1 MRDIL
6 FPFQEDAL
14 VKLHSRIRNAHNAW
28 ALDNPQVISFSAP
41 TGAGKT
47 VIITALFEDILYGS
61 ADCDAEPDSI
71 FIWLSDSPAL
81 NAQSRMKIESKSDKI
96 PVRDLI
102 TIDSTFNAEYL
113 EPGHIYFLN
122 TQKLGTDKLL
132 TSTGDAHSH
141 TIWQTI
147 TNTAQRQPKQFY
159 IIIDEAHRGTNI
171 SDRTENKAQSIM
183 QKFIKGSPEDGLC
196 IMPLVIGISATP
208 QRFEALLAGTD
219 SAVQKVAVPP
229 NDVRESGLLKDR
241 VIIHYPD
248 MALGADMTMF
258 KQAIQNWQE
267 KCRHWAAYCD
277 MQGDCDVRPILVV
290 QVDDGGDREVTKTD
304 LNSCVDILQDT
315 LGRTMVPGEVVH
327 TFHDYGVITV
337 RNLEI
342 QPIEP
347 ERIEENSQVKVVFFK
362 MNLSTGW
369 DCPRAETMLS
379 FRSANDFTFIAQLL
393 GRMIRTPLARRI
405 QSDAELNNVG
415 LFLPYFD
422 EKTVTDV
429 IKALNESEAV
439 TPSETGTNRNLITLR
454 RDLAYADVFSSMRNL
469 VTYNVDSA
477 RKQPALKQLVALSR
491 ALGND
496 DIDGQVQRQT
506 LWSILDVMD
515 QQVARLRADGTYEA
529 KREKITGFGM
539 DAVIYEVG
547 GNTYSYDEDTQE
559 VSVTQHD
566 IDRQFE
572 QAGKHLGEGLH
583 RQYWRRHAD
592 RNSIDVKTELIVM
605 VDDATAMETLEQ
617 FAKDRFDAIW
627 EEHRFDIAD
636 LTDSRRTWYKRLAHA
651 SVTPIAEQWQL
662 PDTIDFSVSDDSRP
676 FEQHMYITE
685 DGGFKATLN
694 PWEAGVVEE
703 ELTNGAVCWLRN
715 VDRKQWALGIPYKVD
730 GVTTTMYPDIIIVRA
745 VAHGYVFDILE
756 PHDESRK
763 DNYPKAVGLAEFAD
777 QHMDVFGRIQLIRK
791 KKGADGV
798 DHFYRL
804 DMANN
809 QVRTRVKAI
818 HSNSELD
825 HIFDDLSRR
834 ED

>member
-14 VKLHSRIRNAHNAW
+14 VKLHTRIRNAHNVW

-47 VIITALFEDILYGS
+47 VIATALFEDILYGS

-81 NAQSRMKIESKSDKI
+81 NEQSRMKIESKSDKI
-96 PVRDLI
+96 PVRDLV
-102 TIDSTFNAEYL
+102 TIDSSFNAEYL

-141 TIWQTI
+141 TIWETI

-159 IIIDEAHRGTNI
+159 MVIDEAHRGTNV
-171 SDRTENKAQSIM
+171 SDRAANKAQSIM

-208 QRFEALLAGTD
+208 QRFEALLSGTD

-229 NDVRESGLLKDR
+229 EEVRESGLLKDR
-241 VIIHYPD
+241 IIIHYPD

-258 KQAIQNWQE
+258 RQSIQNWQE
-267 KCRHWAAYCD
+267 KCRHWSAYHD
-277 MQGDCDVRPILVV
+277 KQGDRDVKPILVV
-290 QVDDGGDREVTKTD
+290 QVDDGSDREVTKTD
-304 LNSCVDILQDT
+304 LDTCIDILQDT
-315 LGRTMVPGEVVH
+315 LGRKMNPGEVVH
-327 TFHDYGVITV
+327 TFHDHGVINV
-337 RNLEI
+337 RDVEI
-342 QPIEP
+342 RPIEP
-347 ERIEENSQVKVVFFK
+347 ERIEEDTQVQIVFFK

-369 DCPRAETMLS
+369 DCPRAEAMMS

-405 QSDAELNNVG
+405 QSDAELNNVS

-422 EKTVTDV
+422 DRTVKDV
-429 IKALNESEAV
+429 IRALNENEAV
-439 TPSETGTNRNLITLR
+439 TPSETGTSRELVTLK
-454 RDLAYADVFSSMRNL
+454 RDLAYSDVFASMRNL
-469 VTYNVDSA
+469 VTYNVDSV
-477 RKQPALKQLVALSR
+477 RKQPALRQLVALSR

-506 LWSILDVMD
+506 LWSILDIMD
-515 QQVARLRADGTYEA
+515 QQIARLRADGTYDN

-539 DAVIYEVG
+539 DAIIYEVG
-547 GNTYSYDEDTQE
+547 GSTYSYDEDTQK
-559 VSVTQHD
+559 VTVTQHD

-572 QAGKHLGEGLH
+572 QAGKRLGEGLH

-592 RNSIDVKTELIVM
+592 RNSTDVKTELMVM
-605 VDDATAMETLEQ
+605 VDDTTAMEALEQ
-617 FAKDRFDAIW
+617 FAKERFDAIW
-627 EEHRFDIAD
+627 DEHRFDIAD
-636 LTDSRRTWYKRLAHA
+636 LPDARKTWYKRLAHA
-651 SVTPIAEQWQL
+651 SVTPVPEQWQL
-662 PDTIDFSVSDDSRP
+662 PDTIDFTVSDGSQP
-676 FEQHMYITE
+676 FEQHMYVDDNGT
-685 DGGFKATLN
+685 FTATLN
-694 PWEAGVVEE
+694 PWETGVVKE
-703 ELTNGAVCWLRN
+703 ELVNGAVCWLRN
-715 VDRKQWALGIPYKVD
+715 VDRKQWALGIPYKVN
-730 GVTTTMYPDIIIVRA
+730 GVTTTMYPDIIAVRA
-745 VAHGYVFDILE
+745 VARGYVVDILE

-777 QHMDVFGRIQLIRK
+777 QHMDVFGKIQLIRK
-791 KKGADGV
+791 RKGADGV

-804 DMANN
+804 DMTNN
-809 QVRTRVKAI
+809 QVRTRIKPI
-818 HSNSELD
+818 HSNPELD
-825 HIFDDLSRR
+825 HIFDDLAKR